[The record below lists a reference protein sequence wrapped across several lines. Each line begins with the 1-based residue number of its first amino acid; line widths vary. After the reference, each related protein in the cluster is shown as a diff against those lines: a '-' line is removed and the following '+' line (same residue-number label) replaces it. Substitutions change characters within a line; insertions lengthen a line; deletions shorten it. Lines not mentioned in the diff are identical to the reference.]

1 MNHTRLIIAR
11 EYLTKVKNKS
21 FLLMTI
27 LTPLIIGLLIFLIV
41 YLTSFNNDS
50 LKTITVVDNT
60 GLFANSLKGS
70 GSIEFNF
77 IKELSEDEAKTISMN
92 KNDYGMI
99 FIPQLDDFTN
109 VDYEALSKSIKFIS
123 DDSPSLTVISDIE
136 DKFEKILTNL
146 NYKKIGLDINLI
158 EKSNIYV
165 NLSQESFKGEETTK
179 TDGVIKVIF
188 GLILGMLLYM
198 FIFIYGSMVM
208 RSVIEEKTNR
218 IIEIIISSVKPTQL
232 MMGKIIGTSLA
243 GLTQVLIWNILGF
256 IILNIVTSFIG
267 ISPDQINSSG
277 SVESIEASSFP
288 VEMLQS
294 LFNLPLLNILI
305 AFILYFILGYL
316 LYASIFAAIGAAVDN
331 ETDSQQFMLPI
342 SIPLI
347 IGLYVGIGTVPED
360 PSGTISVIL
369 SHFPLTSPVV
379 MMMRIPFGV
388 SIYEQII
395 SITILIITFFA
406 IVWFAAKIYR
416 VGILMYG
423 KKPSY
428 KDLYKWLKY

>member
-1 MNHTRLIIAR
+1 MNHTKLIIAR
-11 EYLTKVKNKS
+11 EFLTKVKNKS

-27 LTPLIIGLLIFLIV
+27 LTPIIIGLLIFIVV
-41 YLTSFNNDS
+41 YLTSFNNDT
-50 LKTITVVDNT
+50 LKTITVADNT
-60 GLFANSLKGS
+60 SLFANSLKGS

-77 IKELSEDEAKTISMN
+77 IEDVTKDEAKLISIN
-92 KNDYGMI
+92 NNDYGMI
-99 FIPQLDDFTN
+99 FIPQLEDYNN
-109 VDYEALSKSIKFIS
+109 VDYEVLSESIKFIS
-123 DDSPSLTVISDIE
+123 DDSPSLTVIREIE
-136 DKFEKILTNL
+136 NKFEKILTNF
-146 NYKKIGLDINLI
+146 NYKKVGLDLNLI
-158 EKSNIYV
+158 EKSNIYT

-179 TDGVIKVIF
+179 TDGFIKVIF
-188 GLILGMLLYM
+188 GLILGVLLYM

-256 IILNIVTSFIG
+256 IILNLVTSFMG
-267 ISPDQINSSG
+267 ISTDEINSLDN
-277 SVESIEASSFP
+277 VESVEASSFV

-305 AFILYFILGYL
+305 AFIFYFILGYL

-347 IGLYVGIGTVPED
+347 IGLYVGMGTVPED

-388 SIYEQII
+388 PIYEQII
-395 SITILIITFFA
+395 SLSILVITFFG

>member
-1 MNHTRLIIAR
+1 MSAR
-11 EYLTKVKNKS
+11 TLKP
-21 FLLMTI
+21 TI
-27 LTPLIIGLLIFLIV
+27 LEL
-41 YLTSFNNDS
+41 
-50 LKTITVVDNT
+50 VVIAK
-60 GLFANSLKGS
+60 FA
-70 GSIEFNF
+70 
-77 IKELSEDEAKTISMN
+77 
-92 KNDYGMI
+92 
-99 FIPQLDDFTN
+99 
-109 VDYEALSKSIKFIS
+109 S
-123 DDSPSLTVISDIE
+123 D
-136 DKFEKILTNL
+136 
-146 NYKKIGLDINLI
+146 
-158 EKSNIYV
+158 
-165 NLSQESFKGEETTK
+165 
-179 TDGVIKVIF
+179 
-188 GLILGMLLYM
+188 
-198 FIFIYGSMVM
+198 
-208 RSVIEEKTNR
+208 SVIP
-218 IIEIIISSVKPTQL
+218 PTPEA
-232 MMGKIIGTSLA
+232 T
-243 GLTQVLIWNILGF
+243 IL
-256 IILNIVTSFIG
+256 
-267 ISPDQINSSG
+267 
-277 SVESIEASSFP
+277 IEASSFP